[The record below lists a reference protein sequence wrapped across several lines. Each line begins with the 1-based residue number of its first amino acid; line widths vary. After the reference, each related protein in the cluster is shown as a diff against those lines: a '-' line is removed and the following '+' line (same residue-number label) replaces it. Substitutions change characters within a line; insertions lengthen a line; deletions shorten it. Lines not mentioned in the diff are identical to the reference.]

1 MSAIAR
7 ILHERGELVTGSD
20 VARSRYAAAL
30 ERAGVSIVYAH
41 RPENVAGA
49 DLVLASAAIPETN
62 VEIVQARKMGIPVRH
77 RDDFWVELTQGYETI
92 AVAGSHGKTTTSGLI
107 TWLLERSGAAPTF
120 IVGADLVDLNA
131 NARAGTG
138 PHFVV
143 EADEYGLAFL
153 GLYPNIAVVTNIEH
167 DHPDQFAD
175 RAAVQSAFQR
185 FADQVQD
192 VLVTCADDP
201 GATGLEAPTRG
212 RISYGLS
219 PQADW
224 RAEEIRPNQAG
235 GSDFLVVHDGEVLG
249 LARIRLAGR
258 HNVLNALAGVA
269 VVDHLGMS
277 FSEVREALTE
287 YHGAVRRLEIRGE
300 TAGVTVVDDYAHHP
314 TEIRASLEALRS
326 RFPESE
332 LWAVFQP
339 HTFTRT
345 RAFMD
350 QWGPAFEAADHILVT
365 PIFASRETPDASI
378 DSRQLVD
385 RLGAGRARYAP
396 SLEQAAAY
404 LLEHVRP
411 GSVVV
416 TLSAGDG
423 NRAGELLLEGLSR
436 KGESS
441 HEQESEG
448 SV

>member
-1 MSAIAR
+1 MSAVAR
-7 ILHERGELVTGSD
+7 ILVERGEVVTGSD
-20 VARSRYAAAL
+20 LARSRYAAAL
-30 ERAGVSIVYAH
+30 ERAGVAIQYTH
-41 RPENVAGA
+41 RPENVSGA

-62 VEIVQARKMGIPVRH
+62 VEIVQARKLGIPVRH

-92 AVAGSHGKTTTSGLI
+92 AVAGSHGKTTTTGLI

-120 IVGADLVDLNA
+120 IVGADLVDLKA
-131 NARAGTG
+131 NARAGEG

-153 GLYPNIAVVTNIEH
+153 GMYPNIAVITNVEH
-167 DHPDQFAD
+167 DHPDQFED
-175 RAAVQSAFQR
+175 RAAVQTAFQR

-192 VLVTCADDP
+192 VLITCADDP
-201 GATGLEAPTRG
+201 GASSLEAPTRG

-219 PQADW
+219 PKANW

-249 LARIRLAGR
+249 LARTRLAGR

-269 VVDHLGMS
+269 VVDHLGMP
-277 FSEVREALTE
+277 FSDVREALTE
-287 YHGAVRRLEIRGE
+287 YHGAVRRLELVGE
-300 TAGVTVVDDYAHHP
+300 VEGVTVVDDYAHHP
-314 TEIRASLEALRS
+314 TEIQASLEALRS
-326 RFPESE
+326 RFPEGDI
-332 LWAVFQP
+332 WAVFQP

-350 QWGPAFEAADHILVT
+350 KWGAAFEGADHILVT
-365 PIFASRETPDASI
+365 PIFASRETPDASV
-378 DSRQLVD
+378 DSRQLVE
-385 RLGAGRARYAP
+385 RIGTERANYAP

-441 HEQESEG
+441 HEQEGKG
-448 SV
+448 SL

>member
-7 ILHERGELVTGSD
+7 ILHERGDLVTGSD
-20 VARSRYAAAL
+20 MARSRYAAAL
-30 ERAGVSIVYAH
+30 ERAGVSIEYTH

-49 DLVLASAAIPETN
+49 DVVLASAAIPDTN
-62 VEIVQARKMGIPVRH
+62 IELAQARKLGIPVHH

-120 IVGADLVDLNA
+120 IVGADLVDIKA
-131 NARAGTG
+131 NARAGAG

-167 DHPDQFAD
+167 DHPDQFTD

-201 GATGLEAPTRG
+201 GASSLEAPTRG
-212 RISYGLS
+212 RITYGLS
-219 PQADW
+219 PEANW

-235 GSDFLVVHDGEVLG
+235 GSDFLVVYDGKVLG
-249 LARIRLAGR
+249 LARTRLAGR
-258 HNVLNALAGVA
+258 HNVLNVLAGVA
-269 VVDHLGMS
+269 VVDHLGMP

-287 YHGAVRRLEIRGE
+287 YHGAVRRLEVRGE
-300 TAGVTVVDDYAHHP
+300 VAGVTVVDDYAHHP

-326 RFPESE
+326 QFPGNEV
-332 LWAVFQP
+332 WAVFQP

-345 RAFMD
+345 RAFID
-350 QWGPAFEAADHILVT
+350 QWGPALKAADHVLVT
-365 PIFASRETPDASI
+365 PIFASREAPDASI
-378 DSRQLVD
+378 DSRQLVE
-385 RLGAGRARYAP
+385 RIGAEKAKYAS
-396 SLEQAAAY
+396 SLEQAAVY

-436 KGESS
+436 KGEST
-441 HEQESEG
+441 HEQESKG
-448 SV
+448 SL